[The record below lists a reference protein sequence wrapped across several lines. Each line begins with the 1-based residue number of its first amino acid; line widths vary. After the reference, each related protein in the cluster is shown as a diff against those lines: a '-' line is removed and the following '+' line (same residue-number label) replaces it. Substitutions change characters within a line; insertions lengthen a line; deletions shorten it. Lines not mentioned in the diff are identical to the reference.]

1 MIDADQIDEAKRVDL
16 ATIVRERGIRLAG
29 RSSEMCGPCPACGG
43 NDRFSVNLKK
53 QVFNCRGCGAKGA
66 GSIDLVMFLDG
77 CDFSLAVETLTG
89 VQPNPKSRVVCQPAI
104 PAQQKPPSRV
114 IGAGTFMR
122 SYVPISYTLG
132 GIPPQKDKD
141 NRDIARWL
149 WSQRQPPVEGCP
161 VDLYLRGA
169 RAYNGVIPATLGY
182 LPANGKHPP
191 AMIAAFGFADEP
203 EPGLLAP
210 SADVAGVHITRLTP
224 EGRKASVEPVKIML
238 GECAGKPIVLA
249 PANDLHA
256 IYLTEGIESGLSIF
270 EECCVGVWAAG
281 SAGNMPAIAAAL
293 PPYVKYVR
301 IIAHHDKPTPA
312 HPKDGGA
319 GFAFAH
325 QAARICELKKIEVEV
340 HSVG

>member
-1 MIDADQIDEAKRVDL
+1 MSICAFEGDNIFGAMTAVIKESDGGVWVAVHPDPPAKGNGEDR
-16 ATIVRERGIRLAG
+16 
-29 RSSEMCGPCPACGG
+29 PKKG
-43 NDRFSVNLKK
+43 NDANDIVVKQGSGALRARMDVSKPIERARLQVNSEPFLK
-53 QVFNCRGCGAKGA
+53 GGAQQG
-66 GSIDLVMFLDG
+66 
-77 CDFSLAVETLTG
+77 E
-89 VQPNPKSRVVCQPAI
+89 
-104 PAQQKPPSRV
+104 QKPPSRV